1 LVADDPY
8 DVLVDLL
15 DGGEQAEVTLRSEGP
30 FDRYIGVADADD
42 AIANLSRALQ
52 RLVDDVS
59 RSFGEPRFFGDA
71 STPGYPG
78 WSRAA
83 RVAVWALPDDDLS
96 PWAAVVRDGPDGTVD
111 LRVGVR

>member
-1 LVADDPY
+1 MADDPY

-15 DGGEQAEVTLRSEGP
+15 DDGQQAEVVLRSEGP
-30 FDRYIGVADADD
+30 FDRFVGVADADE
-42 AIANLSRALQ
+42 AITKLGQVLQ
-52 RLVDDVS
+52 RVVADVS
-59 RSFGEPRFFGDA
+59 RTFGDPRFFGGPEA
-71 STPGYPG
+71 PGYPS

-83 RVAVWALPDDDLS
+83 RVAVWALEDDDLS